1 MAIACEWR
9 VRSEI
14 LRTIL
19 LGLLIVLGN
28 DLGRAQEPV
37 PGLSLAEAERLAVAN
52 EPGFTAQLVRAQAFR
67 EQAVADRQLPDPA
80 LVVGALNVPTNNF
93 SLKSEPMTQLR
104 LGLRQKFPRGDSRRI
119 RQGIALA
126 TADEMVSN
134 AATRHLWVKREVRFA
149 WFDVAYWEAARKI
162 VDADRPLFVQLRD
175 VTASLYEVG
184 RKDLQDVVRS
194 ELELQRLEDRLTLI
208 RERIENSR
216 AELSRWV
223 GLEAAYRPVG
233 NNEAEWVLHLAKNHN
248 SEDFVSDLIEH
259 PLIAAM
265 DDRVRQQNQRVEL
278 ARQNYKPN
286 WAIDLAYGDRRA
298 VLTDR
303 SVASDVWSA
312 WLTVDLPLFR
322 GKRQDRTLEA
332 SRRHYQA
339 AMNDRLEKLRAL
351 LSTLDAARARWNR
364 LDERRQLFVDL
375 ILPKAGEQAEAA
387 LLSYESDTGDFTEV
401 MRARIFALD
410 AHLDYEQILSELM
423 KSLAML
429 RYLIP
434 PQGEWD
440 DYSTEVPSLDANT
453 EQE

>member
-1 MAIACEWR
+1 MTTARDWWGSSIQKH
-9 VRSEI
+9 
-14 LRTIL
+14 L
-19 LGLLIVLGN
+19 LLTGLLIFLSSGLV
-28 DLGRAQEPV
+28 RAQEAT

-52 EPGFTAQLVRAQAFR
+52 EPGFRAQLERAQAYR
-67 EQAVADRQLPDPA
+67 EQAVAERQLPDPA
-80 LVVGALNVPTNNF
+80 LVVGALNVPTDNF
-93 SLKSEPMTQLR
+93 SLRREPMTQLR
-104 LGLRQKFPRGDSRRI
+104 LGLRQMFPRGDSRRI
-119 RQGIALA
+119 RQDIALA

-134 AATRHLWVKREVRFA
+134 AAARHLWVKREVRFA
-149 WFDVAYWEAARKI
+149 WFDVAYWVAAEKI
-162 VDADRPLFVQLRD
+162 VLADRPLFVQLRD

-208 RERIENSR
+208 RERIERSR
-216 AELSRWV
+216 ADLSRWV
-223 GLEAAYRPVG
+223 GPAAAYRPVG
-233 NNEAEWVLHLAKNHN
+233 NNEAQWVLHLAKDHK

-259 PLIAAM
+259 PLITAM

-278 ARQNYKPN
+278 AKQNYKPN
-286 WAIDLAYGDRRA
+286 WSLDLAYGGRRA
-298 VLTDR
+298 NLANG

-312 WLTVDLPLFR
+312 WVTVDLPLFT
-322 GKRQDRTLEA
+322 GKRQDKSRAA

-339 AMNDRLEKLRAL
+339 AVNDRIEKLRAL
-351 LSTLDAARARWNR
+351 LSHLDAARARWSR

-434 PQGEWD
+434 PENEWD
-440 DYSTEVPSLDANT
+440 DYSTELPSQDASP